1 MTSRTWCSQHE
12 RRWLAFVQF
21 SYPREPDT
29 RGTGSQT
36 FWNHKP
42 VRTLFRMES
51 SGILSIFVLLILFA
65 QVQGP
70 GLSDWLFP
78 KKCPRVRENCE
89 FQERD
94 MCTKDRQCRD
104 NKKCCVFSCGKKCLD
119 VRQDVCS
126 MPKKIG
132 PCLAYLPRWWYN
144 KETELCTKFIY
155 GGCQGNLNNFQSQA
169 VCSVTC
175 KRKHATS
182 WIG

>member
-1 MTSRTWCSQHE
+1 
-12 RRWLAFVQF
+12 
-21 SYPREPDT
+21 
-29 RGTGSQT
+29 
-36 FWNHKP
+36 
-42 VRTLFRMES
+42 MES

-119 VRQDVCS
+119 VRQV
-126 MPKKIG
+126 
-132 PCLAYLPRWWYN
+132 L
-144 KETELCTKFIY
+144 
-155 GGCQGNLNNFQSQA
+155 NLGEGISLQMCANFQRTLA
-169 VCSVTC
+169 PAWLYFIAGGIVM
-175 KRKHATS
+175 KIIPATAS
-182 WIG
+182 SMVVARETITTSKQKTSARMPAKKNVPE